1 MTVLAIDE
9 GFLPD
14 DAALSPHLDRLP
26 SQAPIVIMIH
36 GFRYAPGEDGHD
48 PRDLLFSLTPD
59 MTSSRVVS
67 WPRHLKMA
75 GDAGLALGFGWN
87 ARGAIWQAHR
97 RAASAASKLAT
108 LVTQL
113 RRMAP
118 NRPIHI
124 LAHSLGARV
133 ALQALTQ
140 LQQGDINRVILI
152 AAAVFQREARQALQS
167 PAGKSAQILNVI
179 GRENTLFDWLLRAA
193 LPHWGPTLGRG
204 MNLPGNWI
212 DLPLDREATLSTLAR
227 AGYRIGPVL
236 APICHWSGY
245 LRPGVF
251 DLYLAVFDGRLSPAM
266 LSLAATRQEDIVMAA
281 HPVRAVLAGML
292 PARS

>member
-9 GFLPD
+9 GNLPE
-14 DAALSPHLDRLP
+14 DAALLPHLDRLP
-26 SQAPIVIMIH
+26 PRAPIVIMIH
-36 GFRYAPGEDGHD
+36 GFRYAPGQDGHD

-97 RAASAASKLAT
+97 RAASASSKLAT
-108 LVTQL
+108 LITQL

-118 NRPIHI
+118 DRSIHI

-133 ALQALTQ
+133 ALHALTQ
-140 LQQGDINRVILI
+140 VQSGDINRVILI

-167 PAGKSAQILNVI
+167 PAGQSAQILNVT

-204 MNLPGNWI
+204 LNQPGNWI
-212 DLPLDREATLSTLAR
+212 DLPLDRAATLTALAR

-251 DLYLAVFDGRLSPAM
+251 DLYRAVIEDRLSISTLAAASTRRADDAKAVHPVR
-266 LSLAATRQEDIVMAA
+266 LSLAG
-281 HPVRAVLAGML
+281 LL
-292 PARS
+292 PARG

>member
-9 GFLPD
+9 WFLPE
-14 DAALSPHLDRLP
+14 DAALLPHLDRLP
-26 SQAPIVIMIH
+26 PHAPIVIMIH
-36 GFRYAPGEDGHD
+36 GFRYAPGQDGHD

-67 WPRHLKMA
+67 WPRHLRMA

-97 RAASAASKLAT
+97 HAASSATRLAT
-108 LVTQL
+108 LITQL
-113 RRMAP
+113 RRLGP
-118 NRPIHI
+118 DRPVHI

-133 ALQALTQ
+133 ALTALTKVGA
-140 LQQGDINRVILI
+140 GDISHVILI
-152 AAAVFQREARQALQS
+152 AAAVFQREARLALQS
-167 PAGKSAQILNVI
+167 PAGQSAQILNVT

-193 LPHWGPTLGRG
+193 LPHWGATLGRG
-204 MNLPGNWI
+204 LNQPGNWI
-212 DLPLDREATLSTLAR
+212 DLPLDREATLTALAR

-251 DLYLAVFDGRLSPAM
+251 DLYQAVFDGRLSPAT
-266 LSLAATRQEDIVMAA
+266 LTLVATRQQDTVMAV
-281 HPVRAVLAGML
+281 HPIRTVLAEML
-292 PARS
+292 PARG